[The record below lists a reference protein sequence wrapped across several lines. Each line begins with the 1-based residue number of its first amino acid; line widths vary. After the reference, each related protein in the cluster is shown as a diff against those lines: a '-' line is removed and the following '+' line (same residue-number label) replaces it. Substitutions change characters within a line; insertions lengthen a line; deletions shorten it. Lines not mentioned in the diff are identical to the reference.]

1 MKTAPRDGS
10 EQHPPLKNI
19 IGRRRRTI
27 STIYVMPIPKN
38 QVSLPGRHEG
48 CFPSCFPWQP
58 LEDGLVGDNFV
69 KIDGFV
75 AVGTCRVALGLV
87 IEAEFAEG
95 VGLVAD
101 DEGGI

>member
-1 MKTAPRDGS
+1 MDGDCGWWVDILAPG
-10 EQHPPLKNI
+10 NN
-19 IGRRRRTI
+19 RRGI
-27 STIYVMPIPKN
+27 DW
-38 QVSLPGRHEG
+38 GGG
-48 CFPSCFPWQP
+48 CFPGQS

-75 AVGTCRVALGLV
+75 TVGTGRVALGLI

-101 DEGGI
+101 NEGRV